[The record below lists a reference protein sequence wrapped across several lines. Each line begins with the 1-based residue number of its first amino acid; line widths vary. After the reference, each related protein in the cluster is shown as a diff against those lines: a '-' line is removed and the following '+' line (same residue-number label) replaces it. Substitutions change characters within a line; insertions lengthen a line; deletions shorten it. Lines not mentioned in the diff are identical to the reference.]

1 MQRGTWVRLN
11 PSGFKEKGGNY
22 TTASTV
28 VLRRSAIRRWKLDWG
43 ARSDEHQGNPLKQLG
58 EVRILT
64 KATAGREEEEALVV
78 AE

>member
-1 MQRGTWVRLN
+1 MEIGL
-11 PSGFKEKGGNY
+11 
-22 TTASTV
+22 
-28 VLRRSAIRRWKLDWG
+28 G

>member
-1 MQRGTWVRLN
+1 
-11 PSGFKEKGGNY
+11 
-22 TTASTV
+22 
-28 VLRRSAIRRWKLDWG
+28 
-43 ARSDEHQGNPLKQLG
+43 LKQLG